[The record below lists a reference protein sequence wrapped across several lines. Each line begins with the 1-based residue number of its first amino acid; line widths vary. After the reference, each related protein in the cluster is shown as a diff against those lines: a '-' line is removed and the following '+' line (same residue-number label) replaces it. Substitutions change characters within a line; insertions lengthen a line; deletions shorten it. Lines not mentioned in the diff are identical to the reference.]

1 MRVIWAMFR
10 ASWLS
15 AVSYRV
21 STVFQL
27 VGLLVGIIPMY
38 FVTQGLQ
45 GTMASAITTQGDS
58 YFAFVLL
65 GLVTVTFVSQG
76 LNSLPGAV
84 GGAVSSGTLDTLLSA
99 PVSPVTI
106 FAGLT
111 SYGYV
116 WTFIRAVVTL
126 AAGAALGLR
135 MPWSSVPG
143 AILITTLIVL
153 VYLPF
158 GMISAA
164 MVVAFRT
171 PGPIG
176 GAVLLVSNL
185 LGGVYWTTNQIPPQI
200 RPFAAFVPLT
210 YGLRALRRVTL
221 EHRSLADMDVAA
233 DIGVLALFIVVLSGI
248 GLSLLLWAFRYARRE
263 GTMGQY

>member
-1 MRVIWAMFR
+1 MFR

-27 VGLLVGIIPMY
+27 VGLIVGIIPMY
-38 FVTQGLQ
+38 FITRGLQ
-45 GTMASAITTQGDS
+45 NTMATSISTQGDN
-58 YFAFVLL
+58 YFAFVLI
-65 GLVTVTFVSQG
+65 GLITVTFVSQG
-76 LNSLPGAV
+76 LNSLPGAI

-111 SYGYV
+111 SYGSV
-116 WTFIRAVVTL
+116 WTLVRAVITL
-126 AAGAALGLR
+126 AAGAVLGAR
-135 MPWSSVPG
+135 MSWSSVPS
-143 AILITTLIVL
+143 ALFITLLIVL
-153 VYLPF
+153 AYLPF

-171 PGPIG
+171 PGPLAS
-176 GAVLLVSNL
+176 AVLLASNL
-185 LGGVYWTTNQIPPQI
+185 LGGVYYPVEKIPKQIQ
-200 RPFAAFVPLT
+200 FVSDFIPLT
-210 YGLRALRRVTL
+210 FGLRALRRVTL
-221 EHRSLADMDVAA
+221 EHMSIVDLDVVK
-233 DIGVLALFIVVLSGI
+233 DVGVLLLFITVLTGI
-248 GLSLLLWAFRYARRE
+248 GMALLLWAFRYARRA

>member
-1 MRVIWAMFR
+1 MRVVWAMFR

-21 STVFQL
+21 STVLQL
-27 VGLLVGIIPMY
+27 VGLLFGIIPIY
-38 FVTQGLQ
+38 FITRGLQ
-45 GTMASAITTQGDS
+45 DTMASRISAEGDNF
-58 YFAFVLL
+58 FAFVLL
-65 GLVTVTFVSQG
+65 GLVTVSFVAQG

-99 PVSPVTI
+99 PASPVTI

-116 WTFIRAVVTL
+116 WTTIRAIITIVVGAVL
-126 AAGAALGLR
+126 GARVSWAHVPAALL
-135 MPWSSVPG
+135 
-143 AILITTLIVL
+143 ILALIVL
-153 VYLPF
+153 AYLPF

-171 PGPIG
+171 PGPLA
-176 GAVLLVSNL
+176 GALLLVSNL
-185 LGGVYWTTNQIPPQI
+185 LGGVYYPTTSIPRQI
-200 RPFAAFVPLT
+200 RVLSEFIPLT
-210 YGLRALRRVTL
+210 HGLRALRKVML
-221 EHRSLADMDVAA
+221 ENQSLASVAG
-233 DIGVLALFIVVLSGI
+233 DIGKLMLFIVVLSAI
-248 GLSLLLWAFRYARRE
+248 GGALLRWAFHYARRE

>member
-21 STVFQL
+21 STLFQL
-27 VGLLVGIIPMY
+27 VGLIVGIIPM
-38 FVTQGLQ
+38 FFITRGLQ
-45 GTMASAITTQGDS
+45 QTMGPSIATQGDS
-58 YFAFVLL
+58 YFAFVLM
-65 GLVTVTFVSQG
+65 GLVTVTFVAQG
-76 LNSLPGAV
+76 LNSLPGAI

-116 WTFIRAVVTL
+116 WTLIRAVITL
-126 AAGAALGLR
+126 GAGALLGAR
-135 MPWSSVPG
+135 VPWASVP
-143 AILITTLIVL
+143 AALFITALIVL
-153 VYLPF
+153 AYLPF

-171 PGPIG
+171 PGPLAS
-176 GAVLLVSNL
+176 AVLLASNL
-185 LGGVYWTTNQIPPQI
+185 LGGVYYPIEKIPEQV
-200 RPFAAFVPLT
+200 RFVSALVPLT
-210 YGLRALRRVTL
+210 FGLRALRRVTL
-221 EHRSLADMDVAA
+221 ERMSITNLSVVQ
-233 DIGVLALFIVVLSGI
+233 DIGALLLFIVVLSGI
-248 GLSLLLWAFRYARRE
+248 GLVLLLWAFRYARRA

>member
-38 FVTQGLQ
+38 FITRGLQ
-45 GTMASAITTQGDS
+45 NTMAPSITTQGDN
-58 YFAFVLL
+58 YFAFVLI
-65 GLVTVTFVSQG
+65 GLITVTFVAQG

-116 WTFIRAVVTL
+116 WTGVRAIVTL
-126 AAGAALGLR
+126 AAGAVLGARIPLT
-135 MPWSSVPG
+135 SVPG
-143 AILITTLIVL
+143 AVLIITLIVL
-153 VYLPF
+153 AYLPF
-158 GMISAA
+158 GMMSAA

-171 PGPIG
+171 PGPLA
-176 GAVLLVSNL
+176 GAVLLASNL
-185 LGGVYWTTNQIPPQI
+185 LGGVYYPTTKIPEQVQI
-200 RPFAAFVPLT
+200 FSAFVPLT

-221 EHRSLADMDVAA
+221 ERRSLADLDVAA
-233 DIGVLALFIVVLSGI
+233 DIGVLVLFILVLTGI
-248 GLSLLLWAFRYARRE
+248 GLALLLWAFRYARRE

>member
-21 STVFQL
+21 STIFQL
-27 VGLLVGIIPMY
+27 VSLIVGIVPMFY
-38 FVTQGLQ
+38 ITRALQ
-45 GTMASAITTQGDS
+45 GTMDSAIQHEGGN
-58 YFAFVLL
+58 YFAFVLV
-65 GLVTVTFVSQG
+65 GLVTVTFVAQG

-111 SYGYV
+111 AYGYV
-116 WTFIRAVVTL
+116 WTGVRAVITIV
-126 AAGAALGLR
+126 AGAVLGAHVVWSHIPAALL
-135 MPWSSVPG
+135 
-143 AILITTLIVL
+143 ILVLIVL
-153 VYLPF
+153 AYIPF

-171 PGPIG
+171 PGPLAG
-176 GAVLLVSNL
+176 GVLLASNL
-185 LGGVYWTTNQIPPQI
+185 LGGVYYPTTSIPSWIQNLS
-200 RPFAAFVPLT
+200 AFIPLT
-210 YGLRALRRVTL
+210 YGLRSLRRVML
-221 EHRSLADMDVAA
+221 EGASLADVAA
-233 DIGVLALFIVVLSGI
+233 DLGMLLLFIAVLTTLGTA
-248 GLSLLLWAFRYARRE
+248 LLLWAFRYARRA

>member
-27 VGLLVGIIPMY
+27 VGLLVGIIPIY
-38 FVTQGLQ
+38 FITRGLQ
-45 GTMASAITTQGDS
+45 DTMGPSIATEGDS
-58 YFAFVLL
+58 YFAFVLI
-65 GLVTVTFVSQG
+65 GLITVSFVAQG
-76 LNSLPGAV
+76 MNSLPGAV

-116 WTFIRAVVTL
+116 WTAVR
-126 AAGAALGLR
+126 AALTLVVGAVLGAR
-135 MPWSSVPG
+135 IAWSSVPA
-143 AILITTLIVL
+143 AILVTALITLAYV
-153 VYLPF
+153 PF
-158 GMISAA
+158 GMVSAA

-171 PGPIG
+171 PGPLTG
-176 GAVLLVSNL
+176 VVLLASNL
-185 LGGVYWTTNQIPPQI
+185 LGGVYYSTTSIPEQIK
-200 RPFAAFVPLT
+200 FLSSFLPLT
-210 YGLRALRRVTL
+210 FGLRALRRVTL
-221 EHRSLADMDVAA
+221 ERASLVNPLVAE
-233 DIGVLALFIVVLSGI
+233 DIGMLLVFIVVLSGI
-248 GLSLLLWAFRYARRE
+248 GMALLLWAFRYARRE

>member
-27 VGLLVGIIPMY
+27 VSLLVGIIPM
-38 FVTQGLQ
+38 FFITRALQ
-45 GTMASAITTQGDS
+45 DTMGNAIRNEGGN
-58 YFAFVLL
+58 YFAFVLI
-65 GLVTVTFVSQG
+65 GLVTVTFVAQG

-84 GGAVSSGTLDTLLSA
+84 GGAVSSGTLDTLLTA

-111 SYGYV
+111 AYGYV
-116 WTFIRAVVTL
+116 WTGIRAVITIG
-126 AAGAALGLR
+126 AGAALGAHVALIR
-135 MPWSSVPG
+135 VP
-143 AILITTLIVL
+143 AAFLILVL
-153 VYLPF
+153 VILAYVPF
-158 GMISAA
+158 GMMSAA

-171 PGPIG
+171 PGPLASG
-176 GAVLLVSNL
+176 VLLASNL
-185 LGGVYWTTNQIPPQI
+185 LGGVYYPTSSIPSWIQNLS
-200 RPFAAFVPLT
+200 AFIPLT
-210 YGLRALRRVTL
+210 YGLKALRLVLL
-221 EHRSLADMDVAA
+221 EGLPLTNPEVAR
-233 DIGVLALFIVVLSGI
+233 DLGMLVLFIAVLTAI
-248 GLSLLLWAFRYARRE
+248 GAALLAWAFRYARRA